1 MRFQGWI
8 SRRGWWGV
16 LALGAAALGFAGA
29 VRADQWTDLLFP
41 TNRHDFG
48 VVPRGARVKH
58 EFTMVNRS
66 GETLTIVN
74 LHPSCGCTSGKA
86 NARVVA
92 PGASAIVE
100 AEMDTRNF
108 VGLKSTILYVTMMTG
123 SGREIEARLGVTSH
137 ILSELVLNPGAIEF
151 GVVARGG
158 KAERELTIDRI
169 NAEGWRFTR
178 MTSSSKALS
187 ARLVETARNGGN
199 VGYALTVSVKPDAPT
214 GAIRDE
220 LRLISNDPETPSIP
234 VMVTGFVKGEL
245 SAAPSILALGRVES
259 EAGVQGRFVVRASKP
274 FVIETIEGTGQ
285 GFTATTE
292 HGKRA
297 AAHVVTVAYKP
308 EPGAPTGDLRK
319 VFKVRTDLAGEPP
332 LDLTAT
338 LHVAP

>member
-1 MRFQGWI
+1 MRIERWI
-8 SRRGWWGV
+8 SGRFV
-16 LALGAAALGFAGA
+16 LAVGA
-29 VRADQWTDLLFP
+29 VVVGLCCAARADEWTDLLFP

-58 EFTMVNRS
+58 DFAMVNRS

-86 NARVVA
+86 SARVVE
-92 PGASAIVE
+92 PGASAVVE

-108 VGLKSTILYVTMMTG
+108 VGLKSTILYVTMMTA

-151 GVVARGG
+151 GVIARGS
-158 KAERELTIDRI
+158 KPERVLTIDRI
-169 NAEGWRFTR
+169 NALGWRFTR
-178 MTSSSKALS
+178 MVSGSRALS
-187 ARLVETARNGGN
+187 AKLVETARNGGA
-199 VGYALTVSVKPDAPT
+199 VSYALTVSVKPDAPA
-214 GAIRDE
+214 GPIRDE
-220 LRLISNDPETPSIP
+220 LRLMSNDPETPSIP

-259 EAGVQGRFVVRASKP
+259 EAGVQGRFMVRASRP
-274 FVIETIEGTGQ
+274 FVIQAIDGTGE
-285 GFTATTE
+285 GFTASSDA
-292 HGKRA
+292 GKRA
-297 AAHVVTVAYKP
+297 SSHIVTVSYRP
-308 EPGAPTGDLRK
+308 EPGTPRGDLRR

>member
-1 MRFQGWI
+1 MRVEGWI
-8 SRRGWWGV
+8 SRRSWWCV
-16 LALGAAALGFAGA
+16 LAIGLTALGFASA
-29 VRADQWTDLLFP
+29 VRADEWTDLLFP
-41 TNRHDFG
+41 SNRHDFG

-58 EFTMVNRS
+58 DFTMVNRS
-66 GETLTIVN
+66 NETLTIVN

-92 PGASAIVE
+92 PGASAIIE

-108 VGLKSTILYVTMMTG
+108 VGLKSTILYVTMMTE

-151 GVVARGG
+151 GMVSRGG
-158 KAERELTIDRI
+158 KAQRELTIDRI

-178 MTSSSKALS
+178 MVSGSRAL
-187 ARLVETARNGGN
+187 AAKLVETSRNGGAVSYTLN
-199 VGYALTVSVKPDAPT
+199 VSVKPDAPT
-214 GAIRDE
+214 GPIRDE

-259 EAGVQGRFVVRASKP
+259 EAGVQGRFVVRASRP
-274 FVIETIEGTGQ
+274 FVIQAIDGMGE
-285 GFTATTE
+285 GFTASADP
-292 HGKRA
+292 GKRA
-297 AAHVVTVAYKP
+297 ASHIVTVAYKP
-308 EPGAPTGDLRK
+308 EPGAARGDLRR

>member
-1 MRFQGWI
+1 MRFEGRI
-8 SRRGWWGV
+8 SRRSWWSV
-16 LALGAAALGFAGA
+16 MVSATALLYTSEAW
-29 VRADQWTDLLFP
+29 ADQWTDLLFP

-86 NARVVA
+86 NARVVE
-92 PGASAIVE
+92 PGSSAIVE

-108 VGLKSTILYVTMMTG
+108 VGLKSTILYVTMMTA

-151 GVVARGG
+151 GVVSRGG
-158 KAERELTIDRI
+158 NSQRELTIDRI

-178 MTSSSKALS
+178 MISGSKAIS
-187 ARLVETARNGGN
+187 AKLVETSRNGGSVSYSLN
-199 VGYALTVSVKPDAPT
+199 VSIKPDAPA
-214 GAIRDE
+214 GSIRDE

-274 FVIETIEGTGQ
+274 FVIQSIEGTGE
-285 GFTATTE
+285 GFSATSDQ
-292 HGKRA
+292 GKRSSS
-297 AAHVVTVAYKP
+297 HIVTVAYRP
-308 EPGAPTGDLRK
+308 EPGAVHGDLRR
-319 VFKVRTDLAGEPP
+319 VFKVRTDLVGEPP